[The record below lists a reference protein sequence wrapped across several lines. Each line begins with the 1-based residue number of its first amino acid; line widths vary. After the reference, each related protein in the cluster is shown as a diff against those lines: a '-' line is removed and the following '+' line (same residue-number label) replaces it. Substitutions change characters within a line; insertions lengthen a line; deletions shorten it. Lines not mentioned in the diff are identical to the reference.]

1 MPCEFSLA
9 HYRDTLNMDPHL
21 FGRAKD
27 RPKIILA
34 HDVDLFPPYALAMA
48 KVEHSLGV
56 RATYFILQHSEFYNA
71 MSPENM
77 EIWKEIRKMGHEIGL
92 HYNGEYSPDLSIAH
106 FAFAKMFN
114 ADSIELALHLNG
126 LTPQPEIPPY
136 LHDRREFASE
146 GYAYIADSGGWW
158 RDRCICQHLHEKLL
172 FVCHPIWWN
181 TGADSLSPLTT
192 DAISVLLSAKSKWDK
207 LVRDHRLK
215 GMAK

>member
-34 HDVDLFPPYALAMA
+34 HDVDLFPPYALQMA

-77 EIWKEIRKMGHEIGL
+77 AIWKEIRGMGHEIGL

-106 FAFAKMFN
+106 FAFAYCPHF
-114 ADSIELALHLNG
+114 
-126 LTPQPEIPPY
+126 
-136 LHDRREFASE
+136 
-146 GYAYIADSGGWW
+146 W
-158 RDRCICQHLHEKLL
+158 RDAFTAWIQYRRQYFSRNPHFL
-172 FVCHPIWWN
+172 FIHPFHA
-181 TGADSLSPLTT
+181 GFCYC
-192 DAISVLLSAKSKWDK
+192 VRSK
-207 LVRDHRLK
+207 
-215 GMAK
+215 